1 MGQNNRFIGKRVLLG
16 VTGSIAA
23 YKAVDILRRLTELGA
38 EVRVAMTDSASRFIS
53 PLTFEVLSGRPVLLD
68 EYREPNGTA
77 IAHIDIT
84 EGLDAALIA
93 PATANS
99 IGKMA
104 AGIADN
110 ALTSAVLALGCPL
123 LVAPA
128 MNDRMFRNDLV
139 QRNIRTLQE
148 AGVRFIEPGIG
159 SLACGTI
166 GKGRLADIDQII
178 NELSAL
184 LAPQDLAGKTLL
196 VTAGPTREHVDAV
209 RFISNPSTGRMGYA
223 LAAAARERG
232 AEVVLITGPSQ
243 LVPPQGVTVIP
254 VVSAFDMRSAVLANV
269 ERSHAV
275 IMAAAVSDFRPVQA
289 STRKIKKEAAESTIA
304 LERTEDILQELG
316 AAANGRRLLV
326 GFAAETDDVEQNAL
340 KKLKEKNLDLIV
352 VNDLL
357 KTGSGFGTD
366 TNAVVLMKRD
376 GTRIEVP
383 TQLKTEIAR
392 RIMDSIVELMRKNK

>member
-1 MGQNNRFIGKRVLLG
+1 LLG